1 MEKVGLSVFAM
12 GVGKEKNDSFIF
24 RILFC
29 LYCVFLAQ
37 HKQDLQE

>member
-12 GVGKEKNDSFIF
+12 GVGKEKNDSFMGGGGGGGGGV
-24 RILFC
+24 
-29 LYCVFLAQ
+29 YLAQ